1 MVGLKMEGGEGG
13 GEGKGDFGYA
23 WSTHV
28 LPSLSLAR
36 IVYACHAGYERGF
49 HFCYLNFHVLNLI
62 LFFHALTIDKDSF
75 LP

>member
-13 GEGKGDFGYA
+13 RGRGISGTRGA
-23 WSTHV
+23 RTCC
-28 LPSLSLAR
+28 PLSLAR

>member
-13 GEGKGDFGYA
+13 GGEGGFRVRVEHA
-23 WSTHV
+23 RV
-28 LPSLSLAR
+28 APLSLAR

-62 LFFHALTIDKDSF
+62 LFFTH
-75 LP
+75 